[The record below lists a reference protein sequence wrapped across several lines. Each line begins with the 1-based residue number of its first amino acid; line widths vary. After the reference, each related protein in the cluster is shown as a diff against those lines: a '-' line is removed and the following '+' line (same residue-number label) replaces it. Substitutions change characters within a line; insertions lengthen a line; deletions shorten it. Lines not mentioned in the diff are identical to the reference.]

1 MYMADNDDNVQTEQN
16 QSTPPVE
23 KEVDVTKIVSK
34 RISEEREKI
43 RKEALDEQAQ
53 SMGYV
58 NHEEFVKVMTDD
70 KISKT
75 GLDPEEVKPL
85 IKDLLKEDPEY
96 KEALRYKKE
105 KEELE
110 KKMWAKQE
118 IERLNKRFGTTISDV
133 SDLAQEVVKLWN
145 TGIPLE
151 KAYAAE
157 NIDKITELATKRI
170 QTGGKTIWC
179 KVPGGGNPTQT
190 TRIITED
197 DIRRMKRIN
206 PDKTEEQIR
215 KFLEKNHNK

>member
-1 MYMADNDDNVQTEQN
+1 M
-16 QSTPPVE
+16 
-23 KEVDVTKIVSK
+23 TKIVSK
-34 RISEEREKI
+34 RISEERDKI

-110 KKMWAKQE
+110 KKIWAKQE

-133 SDLAQEVVKLWN
+133 GDLAPEVVKMWN

-170 QTGGKTIWC
+170 QTGGKNHMVQ
-179 KVPGGGNPTQT
+179 VPSGGSHTQT
-190 TRIITED
+190 TRVITDD